1 MFPAFHLLFG
11 GECYMS
17 DKKFL
22 LITKKELFYSAVML
36 RTRRLVN
43 VVYDF
48 PADKHKF
55 QAELR
60 DARRTLHR
68 KKLLEDSPTEGV
80 NLSFS
85 LSVCVSFCANPDKC
99 EVIDSYGYYA
109 TIYQASKMYMLMES
123 REYDELLAAAWF
135 TSRENLDEYIN
146 SQIEKRKGAVL
157 R

>member
-1 MFPAFHLLFG
+1 
-11 GECYMS
+11 MS

-36 RTRRLVN
+36 RIRKLVN

-48 PADKHKF
+48 PADQQKF
-55 QAELR
+55 DAELE
-60 DARRTLHR
+60 DARKTLGR
-68 KKLLEDSPTEGV
+68 KNLLEDTIKDGI

-99 EVIDSYGYYA
+99 EVVDSYGYYA
-109 TIYQASKMYMLMES
+109 TIYQASRMYMLMES
-123 REYDELLAAAWF
+123 RDDDELLAAAWF
-135 TSRENLDEYIN
+135 TSRQKLDEYVN
-146 SQIEKRKGAVL
+146 SQIAKRKGAVL